1 MTLVMRAARKC
12 LVKEWQKKEL
22 DEEEWFSRKK
32 QMEEKKKTGEWLPP
46 TDNVT
51 ALERQGSS
59 IPRASTQYTQVFH
72 TQVQS
77 TRKYSAVLQYS
88 YSEAILCWA
97 SSAGAIL
104 PPIIYSHFGANRTVY

>member
-1 MTLVMRAARKC
+1 MRAARKC

-59 IPRASTQYTQVFH
+59 IPRASTQYMQVFH
-72 TQVQS
+72 TQVHS
-77 TRKYSAVLQYS
+77 TRKYSTRKYRVHASIQQCCSIHTVKPYSAGPAVLVQY
-88 YSEAILCWA
+88 C
-97 SSAGAIL
+97 
-104 PPIIYSHFGANRTVY
+104 HQ

>member
-59 IPRASTQYTQVFH
+59 IPRASTQYMQVFHAQVHSTCKYSIRKYTVHASIPHASTEYTQVF
-72 TQVQS
+72 
-77 TRKYSAVLQYS
+77 
-88 YSEAILCWA
+88 
-97 SSAGAIL
+97 SSAAV
-104 PPIIYSHFGANRTVY
+104 IIQ

>member
-1 MTLVMRAARKC
+1 MRAARKC

-59 IPRASTQYTQVFH
+59 IPRASTQYMQVFH

-77 TRKYSAVLQYS
+77 TRKYSAVKPY
-88 YSEAILCWA
+88 
-97 SSAGAIL
+97 SAGPAVL
-104 PPIIYSHFGANRTVY
+104 AQYCHQ